1 MSVQIPALLSPSV
14 TSGAVSTESSSVD
27 PQPVKALHEDIE
39 DVLID
44 EKAIQERIQE
54 LGQVINQTYAGK
66 ELLLISVLKGSLMFM
81 ADLMRAI
88 DIPHEVDF
96 MAISSYGTGTTSS
109 GVVRILKDLN
119 APIDGRNIV
128 IVEDIIDSGRTL
140 SYLLRILWERNPA
153 DISVMTLL
161 DKPDRREV
169 EIDVNWVGFAIPNY
183 FVVGY
188 GLDYAEKYRN
198 LPYIGV
204 LKSSIYSEADEET
217 T

>member
-1 MSVQIPALLSPSV
+1 MSIQIPTLSITPIDSAIYAMKPKA
-14 TSGAVSTESSSVD
+14 AVSMV
-27 PQPVKALHEDIE
+27 LHENIE
-39 DVLID
+39 RILID
-44 EKAIQERIQE
+44 EATIQQRVKE
-54 LGQVINQTYAGK
+54 LGEVINKTYADK

-96 MAISSYGTGTTSS
+96 MAISSYGTGVTSS

-119 APIDGRNIV
+119 FPIEGRNIV

-140 SYLLRILWERNPA
+140 SYLLRILHERNPA
-153 DISVMTLL
+153 TIRVMTLL
-161 DKPDRREV
+161 DKPERREV
-169 EIDVNWVGFAIPNY
+169 EIDVDWVGFAIPNH

-188 GLDYAEKYRN
+188 GLDYNEKYRN

-204 LKSSIYSEADEET
+204 LKSCVYSDPDEEEA
-217 T
+217 

>member
-1 MSVQIPALLSPSV
+1 MSVQTPTLSITPIDSAAYAMKPR
-14 TSGAVSTESSSVD
+14 SEVSIV
-27 PQPVKALHEDIE
+27 LHENIE
-39 DVLID
+39 RTLID
-44 EKAIQERIQE
+44 EATIQQRVKE

-88 DIPHEVDF
+88 NIPHEVDF
-96 MAISSYGTGTTSS
+96 MAISSYGAGVTSS

-119 APIDGRNIV
+119 FPIEGRNIV

-140 SYLLRILWERNPA
+140 SYLLRILHERNPA
-153 DISVMTLL
+153 TIRVMTLL

-169 EIDVNWVGFAIPNY
+169 EIDVDWIGFAITNH

-188 GLDYAEKYRN
+188 GLDYNEKYRN

-204 LKSSIYSEADEET
+204 LKSCVYSDPDEEAA
-217 T
+217 